1 MKKNIS
7 PKELGNSFEN
17 RVRNAFEKNSYVLI
31 KQNQW
36 KKNYKP
42 EQDRAGKREYDLV
55 MFSLSDRQFYIIECK
70 AHYSQHKLVNL
81 RLVKEFHH
89 KLSNY
94 NGRSARRMLVTDTD
108 FTCAA
113 KRYAQKNNIQVM
125 NGRGLGNMEENS
137 EGVLMP
143 LAARMISSGLEILI
157 DKLAKNYLE

>member
-1 MKKNIS
+1 
-7 PKELGNSFEN
+7 
-17 RVRNAFEKNSYVLI
+17 
-31 KQNQW
+31 
-36 KKNYKP
+36 
-42 EQDRAGKREYDLV
+42 
-55 MFSLSDRQFYIIECK
+55 
-70 AHYSQHKLVNL
+70 
-81 RLVKEFHH
+81 
-89 KLSNY
+89 
-94 NGRSARRMLVTDTD
+94 MLVTDTD